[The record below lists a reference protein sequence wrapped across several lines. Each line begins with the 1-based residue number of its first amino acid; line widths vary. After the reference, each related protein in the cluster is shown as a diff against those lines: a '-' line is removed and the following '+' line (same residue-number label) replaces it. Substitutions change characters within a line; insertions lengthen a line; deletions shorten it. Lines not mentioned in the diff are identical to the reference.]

1 MLCPFRSLSLSLHFL
16 VFSLL
21 LILLILIFIN
31 FVSLFILLV
40 LIFFFQFPYF
50 HFERPLSALILGLS
64 THNLG
69 DVCVF
74 TVSCL
79 CEVCPSARCAST
91 ASAILQS
98 LVYFEIKMSP
108 VIRLYVS
115 LCTSLYRHYSLI
127 SGVIVLILTT
137 IM

>member
-1 MLCPFRSLSLSLHFL
+1 MLCPFRSLSLST
-16 VFSLL
+16 FSRFFPSSHSAYSYFHQLCFSVYL
-21 LILLILIFIN
+21 ARVN
-31 FVSLFILLV
+31 
-40 LIFFFQFPYF
+40 IFFHFPYF

-115 LCTSLYRHYSLI
+115 LCTSLYRHYSFI